1 MTETVSEAFI
11 GSQLWLRSSGR
22 LNLDAG
28 KAVLL
33 PRSHPLFFSL
43 LIKRLAVNASG
54 QAQKWNLR
62 ENPVSG
68 VSRLIFQL
76 HAIALHST
84 YDGSGG

>member
-22 LNLDAG
+22 LNLNAG

-43 LIKRLAVNASG
+43 LINRLAVNASG
-54 QAQKWNLR
+54 
-62 ENPVSG
+62 
-68 VSRLIFQL
+68 
-76 HAIALHST
+76 
-84 YDGSGG
+84 